1 MTYFFFCNNWQREV
15 NSHGPDY
22 KDMSKKWRVSHTA
35 INVADLYGVQ
45 VNEVC
50 VSGLCSRQ
58 GIGTLQLAHM
68 IISVM

>member
-1 MTYFFFCNNWQREV
+1 
-15 NSHGPDY
+15 
-22 KDMSKKWRVSHTA
+22 MSEKWRVSHTA
-35 INVADLYGVQ
+35 INVADLCGVQ
-45 VNEVC
+45 VNEFC